1 MTVAKFLAQ
10 TLRAHGR
17 GRPGLAKE
25 LIAEGVRS
33 GKFKRNQINLLDL
46 AQQTFGASYG
56 LGLERFARTR
66 SQVVESLT
74 AEAFD
79 PAVDSTAF
87 AAVTSAMFESE
98 IEDAYNYATSM
109 VESITGEY
117 PTPDK
122 IGEIEILDHATGV
135 EEARTVGEAEPYP
148 QMGVSGVKITVPKPE
163 KIGLSTTVTL
173 EALTDGRTAD
183 RLDAAAEV
191 GRKVGREWSSRILK
205 LMFGITNS
213 FKRNGTSYNTYLTS
227 GAWTNHLEDFNQA
240 NGPDEF
246 DRFEQLFDNMT
257 NPISG
262 EQIDVGS
269 VRQIVVPRSN
279 LYRTRKNLNAQELR
293 FPGSGAVPEL
303 VTTNPLAGLPEPIGD
318 PLVRKLL
325 TDSGIGTTVADS
337 YVVYGDTSR
346 AFYRRIVR
354 PFEVLERDG
363 DLASEIGFR
372 QDIVYACKAR
382 IWGVPFVRRP
392 QLVCL
397 GRKTS

>member
-1 MTVAKFLAQ
+1 MTIAKFLAD
-10 TLRAHGR
+10 TVRAHGR

-25 LIAEGVRS
+25 LIAEGVKA
-33 GKFKRNQINLLDL
+33 GKFRRSQINLLDL
-46 AQQTFGASYG
+46 AQQTFGPSFG
-56 LGLERFARTR
+56 LGLERYARQR

-79 PAVDSTAF
+79 PAIDSTAF
-87 AAVTSAMFESE
+87 ATVTSAMFETE
-98 IEDAYNYATSM
+98 MEDAYNYATSI
-109 VESITGEY
+109 VESITGEF

-122 IGEIEILDHATGV
+122 LGELDILDHATGV
-135 EEARTVGEAEPYP
+135 EDARTVGEAEPYP
-148 QMGVSGVKITVPKPE
+148 QMGVSGVKITIPKPE

-173 EALTDGRTAD
+173 EALTDGRTAE

-191 GRKVGREWSSRILK
+191 GRKVGREWAHRCLK
-205 LMFGITNS
+205 VVFGITNT
-213 FKRNGTSYNTYLTS
+213 FKRNGTTYNTYLTS
-227 GAWTNHLEDFNQA
+227 GSWINALDDFSQS

-246 DRFEQLFDNMT
+246 DRLEQLFDGMT

-262 EQIDVGS
+262 EQIDVGP

-279 LYRTRKNLNAQELR
+279 LYRTRKTLNAQELR
-293 FPGSGAVPEL
+293 YPGSGAVPEV
-303 VTTNPLAGLPEPIGD
+303 VTSNPISGLPEPIAD
-318 PLVRKLL
+318 PLIRKLL
-325 TDSGIGTTVADS
+325 IAAGDTGTVADT
-337 YVVYGDTSR
+337 YVIYGDTTR

-372 QDIVYACKAR
+372 QDIVYAAKAR

-392 QLVCL
+392 QVVTR